1 MIEDSIDLDS
11 LNETQLYKA
20 IFMGGP
26 DASDNGTP

>member
-1 MIEDSIDLDS
+1 MIKDSVDLDN

-20 IFMGGP
+20 IFIGDP